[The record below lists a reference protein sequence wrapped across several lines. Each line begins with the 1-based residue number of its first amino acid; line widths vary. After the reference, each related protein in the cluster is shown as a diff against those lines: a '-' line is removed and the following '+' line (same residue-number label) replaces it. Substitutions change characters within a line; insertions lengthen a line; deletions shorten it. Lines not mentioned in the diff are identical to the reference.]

1 MENERKLR
9 KIDWYRSPVERD
21 QLAAL
26 NQRSDWKG
34 LRQALGHLG
43 ILLVTGGVA
52 WYASAQG
59 LWLLFGGRSPKNTVG
74 KRVDKKGQMVDPC
87 LRNESEVNT
96 KQGEKD
102 AGPN

>member
-1 MENERKLR
+1 MGRRVDNRRCSK
-9 KIDWYRSPVERD
+9 
-21 QLAAL
+21 
-26 NQRSDWKG
+26 
-34 LRQALGHLG
+34 
-43 ILLVTGGVA
+43 
-52 WYASAQG
+52 
-59 LWLLFGGRSPKNTVG
+59 GRSPKNTVG